1 MGKKIFLNVLY
12 NLALI
17 ILVLCIFWSAKD
29 GQYAIT
35 LGSVFIS
42 AFIIFLKIKLKKE
55 VNELIKKRNNKI

>member
-1 MGKKIFLNVLY
+1 MIFLNVVY

-17 ILVLCIFWSAKD
+17 ILVLCVFWSAKD

-42 AFIIFLKIKLKKE
+42 AFVIYMKIRLKKE
-55 VNELIKKRNNKI
+55 VSELLKKRNEKV

>member
-17 ILVLCIFWSAKD
+17 ILVLCVFWSAKD

-55 VNELIKKRNNKI
+55 VTELIKKRNNKI

>member
-1 MGKKIFLNVLY
+1 M
-12 NLALI
+12 
-17 ILVLCIFWSAKD
+17 LCVFWSAKD

-35 LGSVFIS
+35 LGSVVLS

>member
-17 ILVLCIFWSAKD
+17 ILVLCVFWSAKD

-35 LGSVFIS
+35 LGSVVLS